1 MYKTIEEKPIQ
12 KKPEGKPTNKRPS
25 WSVLV
30 LFPTILL
37 ILILGATMGTV
48 IGFKSQL
55 KSFED
60 RIALLEESKTLKMD
74 HNENSLDSWQNK
86 TAEERSQKVEPA
98 RRADVPEKTAK
109 KHYYAESPRLEKV
122 SKKTARKQ
130 YRTARSGDTPNN
142 ISAPL

>member
-1 MYKTIEEKPIQ
+1 MYKTFEEKPIQ
-12 KKPEGKPTNKRPS
+12 EKIEGKPTHKKPS
-25 WSVLV
+25 WPVLV
-30 LFPTILL
+30 LFPTIFL

-60 RIALLEESKTLKMD
+60 RIALLEESTTLKMD
-74 HNENSLDSWQNK
+74 HDENNLDSLQK
-86 TAEERSQKVEPA
+86 KMAEERPRKADLSG
-98 RRADVPEKTAK
+98 RDDVPEKTAK
-109 KHYYAESPRLEKV
+109 KHYDAKSPKLVKV
-122 SKKTARKQ
+122 SAKTVKKQ

>member
-1 MYKTIEEKPIQ
+1 MYKIVDEKPIQ
-12 KKPEGKPTNKRPS
+12 KTTGEKPTVKRPS
-25 WSVLV
+25 WSLLV

-60 RIALLEESKTLKMD
+60 RIALLEESTTLKMNR
-74 HNENSLDSWQNK
+74 NENNLDNLQKN
-86 TAEERSQKVEPA
+86 TAEESPGNEPA
-98 RRADVPEKTAK
+98 RRVDVPKKTAK
-109 KHYYAESPRLEKV
+109 KPYYAESPRLVKV
-122 SKKTARKQ
+122 SAKTPKKQ
-130 YRTARSGDTPNN
+130 YRTARSGDTLNS

>member
-1 MYKTIEEKPIQ
+1 
-12 KKPEGKPTNKRPS
+12 
-25 WSVLV
+25 
-30 LFPTILL
+30 
-37 ILILGATMGTV
+37 MGTV

-55 KSFED
+55 KHFED

-98 RRADVPEKTAK
+98 RRADVPEKNAK
-109 KHYYAESPRLEKV
+109 KHYDAESPKLVKV
-122 SKKTARKQ
+122 SAKTVKKQ
-130 YRTARSGDTPNN
+130 YRTTRSGDTLNN